1 MKELAMQLKLI
12 VVKLKRREPTIKAN
26 PNTAEV
32 NGRFRARVRTY
43 ISPPNGKEGRSE
55 YLADLLSNKS
65 KAIFLSFTMKN
76 VVPNALIELMGPV
89 SIVVN

>member
-12 VVKLKRREPTIKAN
+12 VVKLERREPTIEAN
-26 PNTAEV
+26 PNTAEIHR
-32 NGRFRARVRTY
+32 RFRASVRTY

-65 KAIFLSFTMKN
+65 KAIFLSFTMKK

-89 SIVVN
+89 TIVIS